1 MAIKGQL
8 PERKNKDLSQEEFT
22 QVIKR
27 RDEEENSINNVIQ
40 EKKKEVSKNN
50 RKRENKKPYTL
61 TLRPSVHDFGFEL
74 AEEEGLSFS
83 SWLEQLIE
91 KEGNN

>member
-1 MAIKGQL
+1 MAVKGQL

-22 QVIKR
+22 QMIKQR
-27 RDEEENSINNVIQ
+27 EEEEKHINNVIQ
-40 EKKKEVSKNN
+40 EKKKEAAKNKK
-50 RKRENKKPYTL
+50 KRETKKPYTL
-61 TLRPSVHDFGFEL
+61 TLRPSVHDIGVEL

>member
-1 MAIKGQL
+1 MAVKGQL

-22 QVIKR
+22 QMIKHR
-27 RDEEENSINNVIQ
+27 EEDENHINNVIQ
-40 EKKKEVSKNN
+40 EKKKEISRNKK
-50 RKRENKKPYTL
+50 KRETKKPYTL
-61 TLRPSVHDFGFEL
+61 TLRPSVHDFGVEL